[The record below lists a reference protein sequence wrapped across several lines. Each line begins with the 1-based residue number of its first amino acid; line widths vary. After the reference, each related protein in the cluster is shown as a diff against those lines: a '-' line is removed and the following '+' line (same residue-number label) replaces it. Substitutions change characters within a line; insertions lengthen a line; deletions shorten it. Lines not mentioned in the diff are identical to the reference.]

1 MKDIEIILVNDCS
14 TDDSLKII
22 EKYMKEDPR
31 IRLINNQK
39 NRRILYSKSISAL
52 HSKGKYIVQLDQ
64 DDMFISDDA
73 FDYIYN
79 EAEKNDLDLVQFRD
93 YILKEFY
100 FHKRMPTNST
110 IFPLPI

>member
-1 MKDIEIILVNDCS
+1 
-14 TDDSLKII
+14 
-22 EKYMKEDPR
+22 MKEDPR